1 MLKIG
6 RYGIAL
12 GPVLWFQ
19 TKVPSRVWHFLCF
32 WFIKEARPNDV
43 DRKKQFP
50 IGTPMEHDGRT
61 YRYWKAEEKDNLI
74 SQELKDE
81 EERCG
86 NDDGDNTD
94 FRLWMGSHRGFHH

>member
-19 TKVPSRVWHFLCF
+19 TKVPTRVWHFLCF

-43 DRKKQFP
+43 DRKQQFP
-50 IGTPMEHDGRT
+50 IGTPMEQEGRK
-61 YRYWKAEEKDNLI
+61 YRYWKAEDKGYT
-74 SQELKDE
+74 KE
-81 EERCG
+81 EEICSS
-86 NDDGDNTD
+86 
-94 FRLWMGSHRGFHH
+94 LKM